1 MTKDEIM
8 ELVNKSL
15 FADLGFIDSDG
26 NPAIRRVFCTW
37 HKGLGTHLISTNT
50 SSMHIQN
57 ILKCNNTCLYFE
69 NSESFEGVCFTG
81 KAVVHFEREYKE
93 MMWTEGDEQYYPKG
107 IEDEDYCILE
117 FIAEK
122 GRFYRFDGIGNISN
136 EEILAFDQNATL
148 INFYD
153 LLI

>member
-57 ILKCNNTCLYFE
+57 VLKCSNTCLYFE

-81 KAVVHFEREYKE
+81 KSVVHFEREYKE
-93 MMWTEGDEQYYPKG
+93 MMWTEGDEKYYPKG
-107 IEDEDYCILE
+107 IDDEDYCILE

-136 EEILAFDQNATL
+136 EEIRAFDQNATL
-148 INFYD
+148 INCYN
-153 LLI
+153 LLT

>member
-57 ILKCNNTCLYFE
+57 ILKCSNTCLYFE
-69 NSESFEGVCFTG
+69 NIESFEGVCFTG

-117 FIAEK
+117 FIAEE

-136 EEILAFDQNATL
+136 EEIRAFDQNATL
-148 INFYD
+148 INCYN
-153 LLI
+153 LLT

>member
-15 FADLGFIDSDG
+15 FADLGFIDSEG

-57 ILKCNNTCLYFE
+57 ILKCSNTCLYFE

-93 MMWTEGDEQYYPKG
+93 MMWTEGDEKYYPKG

-136 EEILAFDQNATL
+136 EEIRTFDHNAPL
-148 INFYD
+148 INCYN
-153 LLI
+153 LLT

>member
-57 ILKCNNTCLYFE
+57 ILKCSNTCLYFE

-81 KAVVHFEREYKE
+81 KAVVHFESFLTIKCNK
-93 MMWTEGDEQYYPKG
+93 QLFKL
-107 IEDEDYCILE
+107 I
-117 FIAEK
+117 
-122 GRFYRFDGIGNISN
+122 GRK
-136 EEILAFDQNATL
+136 L
-148 INFYD
+148 
-153 LLI
+153 

>member
-1 MTKDEIM
+1 MKTDEIM
-8 ELVNKSL
+8 QLVNKSL

-26 NPAIRRVFCTW
+26 MPAIRRVFCTW

-57 ILKCNNTCLYFE
+57 ILRCSNTCLYFE
-69 NSESFEGVCFTG
+69 NSERFEGVCFTG
-81 KAVVHFEREYKE
+81 KSIVHFEKEYKE
-93 MMWTEGDEQYYPKG
+93 MMWTEGDEQYYPG
-107 IEDEDYCILE
+107 GVDDEDYCILE

-136 EEILAFDQNATL
+136 EEIIAFDQNATL
-148 INFYD
+148 INCYD
-153 LLI
+153 LLT

>member
-15 FADLGFIDSDG
+15 FADLGFIDSEG

-57 ILKCNNTCLYFE
+57 ILKCSNTCLYFE

-81 KAVVHFEREYKE
+81 KAVVHFEKEYKE

-136 EEILAFDQNATL
+136 EEIRAFDQNATL
-148 INFYD
+148 INFYN
-153 LLI
+153 LLT